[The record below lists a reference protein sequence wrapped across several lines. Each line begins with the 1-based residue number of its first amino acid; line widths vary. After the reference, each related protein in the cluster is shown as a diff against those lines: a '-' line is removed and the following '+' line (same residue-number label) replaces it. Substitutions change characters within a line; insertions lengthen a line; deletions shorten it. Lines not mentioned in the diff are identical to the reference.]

1 MTDGHRALADKVVE
15 AFRSS
20 LSETARAALGE
31 SDYDKLAQI
40 ISEALS
46 EELNSAAEIV
56 DDAARR
62 LRAAVERPELEL

>member
-1 MTDGHRALADKVVE
+1 MTEQHRTLAEKVVD

-20 LSETARAALGE
+20 LNESARTALGE

-40 ISEALS
+40 MSEALS

>member
-1 MTDGHRALADKVVE
+1 MTDQKRALAEKVVE

-20 LSETARAALGE
+20 LSEPARVALGE
-31 SDYDKLAQI
+31 PDYDKLAQI

-46 EELNSAAEIV
+46 EELNNAAEIV

>member
-1 MTDGHRALADKVVE
+1 MTDQHRALAEKVVE

-20 LSETARAALGE
+20 LSESARAALGE
-31 SDYDKLAQI
+31 ADYDALSRI
-40 ISEALS
+40 IGEAVS
-46 EELNSAAEIV
+46 EELSRAAEIV